1 MKKVLTIILM
11 ALAITAL
18 FVSCDEATNEHS
30 IDDGKKGP
38 HELGNDHKCATC
50 GKYVSSNLTELSDIL
65 NTIKAETIVNPTVLL
80 TGEYEITTAIT
91 VEKNGLTIE
100 GDGSAKFVVPSTSS
114 VDTVLKV
121 TGEGVSVKDLSFELA
136 SKMTIGIITGSGK
149 NLKVEN
155 NTFTGK
161 YENNDDQVSRGICLN
176 AGTQGY
182 EITDNTF
189 KNLRQPAYLEGI
201 GKVTGNTIENT
212 RGWVVCQNY
221 AIEFEDNEFVGWN
234 AEDIAIIKNNVEDA
248 GNYSQEKCQEISS
261 ANNNCRIHQQSLDFR
276 IPSGT

>member
-18 FVSCDEATNEHS
+18 FVSCDEATHEHS
-30 IDDGKKGP
+30 FDDGKVTRAATCVAKEEITYTCTVCGYKKTEEGEDGP

-114 VDTVLKV
+114 VNTVLKV
-121 TGEGVSVKDLSFELA
+121 TGEDVSVKNLSFELA

-161 YENNDDQVSRGICLN
+161 YENNDSQVSRGICLN

-189 KNLRQPAYLEGI
+189 KNLR
-201 GKVTGNTIENT
+201 
-212 RGWVVCQNY
+212 
-221 AIEFEDNEFVGWN
+221 
-234 AEDIAIIKNNVEDA
+234 
-248 GNYSQEKCQEISS
+248 
-261 ANNNCRIHQQSLDFR
+261 
-276 IPSGT
+276 